1 MQPEVPA
8 ALARTGLV
16 VVACWVLNAPV
27 LLAIRVLGTCGPCCV
42 VPPRRLPSCEPPA
55 YSDCRMPP
63 ARRCRRQPSRE
74 RSISFRAHPPLGPF
88 ASGLVQSHP
97 VPVRLVAPAMSHAGL
112 VVPLPVS
119 GHPVLL
125 SAPRAGSVVCVCTFW
140 RMLPVPA
147 LSEPSS
153 DSVSEP
159 SI

>member
-1 MQPEVPA
+1 MQPEAPA
-8 ALARTGLV
+8 VLARTGLV
-16 VVACWVLNAPV
+16 VVTCWVLNAPV
-27 LLAIRVLGTCGPCCV
+27 LLTIRVLGMCGPCCV

-74 RSISFRAHPPLGPF
+74 RSISFCAHPPLGPF
-88 ASGLVQSHP
+88 ASGLVQSRP
-97 VPVRLVAPAMSHAGL
+97 VPAMRALSFPCPCLVI
-112 VVPLPVS
+112 
-119 GHPVLL
+119 L
-125 SAPRAGSVVCVCTFW
+125 SCSPAPRAGSVVCVCTFW